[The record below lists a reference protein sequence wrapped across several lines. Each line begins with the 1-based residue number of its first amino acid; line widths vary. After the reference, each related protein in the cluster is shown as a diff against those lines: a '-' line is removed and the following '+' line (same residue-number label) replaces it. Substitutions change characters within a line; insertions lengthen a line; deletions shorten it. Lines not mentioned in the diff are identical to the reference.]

1 MSKIDYPKELNAE
14 QLAVVQGGDGPCLVL
29 AGAGSGKTRTIIYRV
44 AYLIEQGMSPGN
56 ILLLTFTNK
65 AAGEMRKR
73 LAELLGESRA
83 NGMWSGTFHSVANR
97 LLRLHAPLVGFTS
110 SFTILDTDDSKSLIK
125 ACIKECGL
133 DNKTGG
139 KRFPSPAVVREVVS
153 YAQNAGIALLD
164 AVSVKYPNYLPLAD
178 DFSQVA
184 DRYRSKKIEANAMDF
199 DDLLANLLE
208 LLDKDEHVR
217 AKLQDRF
224 KHILVDEYQDTNFI
238 QSAIVSRL
246 AGHEQANVLAV
257 GDDAQSIYSFRAADI
272 RNILDFP
279 QHFPGTRIFKL
290 TTNYRST
297 PQILGL
303 ANEVIAYNKEQFHKE
318 LSAIKPDATK
328 PRVKP
333 MPSASREAMYLA
345 DRLEQ
350 ALADGVPASEV
361 AVLFRATFHSQQ
373 LEFELMRRGVEY
385 EYRGGLKFF
394 ERAHVKDVLAF
405 LRVRLNPRDEASWRR
420 LLLMQP
426 GIGEV
431 SAGKICQA
439 IHEAGDLV
447 AVLAL
452 DVLALFGN
460 KVGTGWRPLKQTLD
474 ALKGADGKP
483 AEQIR
488 AILKSPYLDYLEA
501 EYPNFRERTE
511 DLEQLATFAEKYES
525 CGDFLAE
532 VSLDD
537 SAYGRNANPTDE
549 PYRRPKLVLSTVH
562 QSKGLEWDTV
572 FVMHLTATSFPN
584 KNALMEDGGLEEERR
599 LFYVA
604 VTRAKRQLM
613 LTHPATV
620 GRDSFNYEGP
630 SRFLEEISPA
640 SVEGGDAF
648 AGGYDTGGFHDEP
661 AVPAARPAGKLG
673 SGRAGSGQRGKRTS
687 FLRDVSDDAYEFAA
701 PEYDDSDEV
710 VQLDADGEPV
720 GADRMRQIR
729 ERVKQIKRGG

>member
-1 MSKIDYPKELNAE
+1 MSRIDYAKELNAE
-14 QLAVVQGGDGPCLVL
+14 QLAVVHEGDGPCLVL

-44 AYLIEQGMSPGN
+44 AYLIEQGVNPGN

-83 NGMWSGTFHSVANR
+83 NGLWSGTFHSVANR

-133 DNKTGG
+133 DNKSGG

-164 AVSVKYPNYLPLAD
+164 ALQLKYPNYLPLAD

-184 DRYRSKKIEANAMDF
+184 DRYRAKKIEANAMDF

-217 AKLQDRF
+217 ANLQDRF
-224 KHILVDEYQDTNFI
+224 QHILVDEYQDTNFI

-246 AGHEQANVLAV
+246 AGGDRPNVLAV

-297 PQILGL
+297 PQILDL

-318 LSAIKPDATK
+318 LSAIKKPAAK

-333 MPSASREAMYLA
+333 MPSASREALYLA

-350 ALADGVPASEV
+350 SLSDGVPASEI

-405 LRVRLNPRDEASWRR
+405 LRVRLNPLDEASWRR

-431 SAGKICQA
+431 SAGKLFQA
-439 IHEAGDLV
+439 IRAAGNF
-447 AVLAL
+447 ATALAL
-452 DVLALFGN
+452 DVAALFSN
-460 KVGTGWRPLKQTLD
+460 KVSSGWRPLRQTLE
-474 ALKGADGKP
+474 ALKGAKGEP
-483 AEQIR
+483 ADQIR

-511 DLEQLATFAEKYES
+511 DLEQLATFAEKYKD

-537 SAYGRNANPTDE
+537 SAYGKNANPTAE
-549 PYRRPKLVLSTVH
+549 AYRQPKVVLSTVH

-604 VTRAKRQLM
+604 VTRAKRQLL

-640 SVEGGDAF
+640 SVEGGEAF
-648 AGGYDTGGFHDEP
+648 AGGYDAGGFHEEP
-661 AVPAARPAGKLG
+661 AIPARRPAGKL
-673 SGRAGSGQRGKRTS
+673 GSGQRGKRTS
-687 FLRDVSDDAYEFAA
+687 FLRDVSDEAYDYSD
-701 PEYDDSDEV
+701 PGYDDSDEV

-720 GADRMRQIR
+720 QADQMRQIR